1 MKQRKKL
8 PYLALFI
15 DDWMASAK
23 VRKCSETTRG
33 VYTDLLC
40 ILHKEPRRGSYSLH
54 DQELK
59 PNNTRSKTQLALAK
73 PSEYQRLPYFAEFLV
88 KRTGSSKTVILKA
101 LQELFERKILVIEG
115 DTLIQ
120 PRMYRDSGYRL
131 LSDMEENEV
140 QEQADGEQENSV
152 EETEDIYNKKG
163 VEKGTQKST
172 KKETQKSRARA
183 SHERAHI
190 HNGSGSEN
198 NIDNSSNKGGAGGE
212 VPDKPKTQKNNP
224 KEEIVGSDGEKKSG
238 VDNLSSDGQ
247 KRATKPVNGS
257 DSNSKGVPVADNPPT
272 LEDIQQYMHEQGE
285 LGKFFR
291 FITAEQFYDEG
302 CMNGWTIRGG
312 QPLYDWKARLRSLE
326 AYRRKN
332 GEQPVT
338 EEGFVD
344 YKDGKLAGTLAV
356 RTQQGRGAVAQHQTQ
371 QTKAGDPVP
380 ATKPTAKKYKDKW

>member
-88 KRTGSSKTVILKA
+88 KRTGSSKAVILKA

-131 LSDMEENEV
+131 LSDMEENET
-140 QEQADGEQENSV
+140 QEAADGEQENSV
-152 EETEDIYNKKG
+152 EEAEYIYNKKG
-163 VEKGTQKST
+163 VEKGTQKSI
-172 KKETQKSRARA
+172 KKETEKSRART
-183 SHERAHI
+183 SRERAHI
-190 HNGSGSEN
+190 HNGSGREN
-198 NIDNSSNKGGAGGE
+198 NINDSIGNNGGAGGDA
-212 VPDKPKTQKNNP
+212 PDKLKTKKNNP
-224 KEEIVGSDGEKKSG
+224 DGENGVSEGIKVGG
-238 VDNLSSDGQ
+238 VDNLPQEKQ
-247 KRATKPVNGS
+247 KRATKPEKGKKD
-257 DSNSKGVPVADNPPT
+257 DSTATAQKKKKQTVADNPPT
-272 LEDIQQYMHEQGE
+272 LEEVQAYFDERAQQ
-285 LGKFFR
+285 GKPFVYV
-291 FITAEQFYDEG
+291 TPDGFYDA
-302 CMNGWTIRGG
+302 CCQSGWT
-312 QPLYDWKARLRSLE
+312 L
-326 AYRRKN
+326 
-332 GEQPVT
+332 
-338 EEGFVD
+338 
-344 YKDGKLAGTLAV
+344 KDGKPMMDWRARV
-356 RTQQGRGAVAQHQTQ
+356 RTFENFRKEHGDKPIGKISPQTIP
-371 QTKAGDPVP
+371 KPGDPV
-380 ATKPTAKKYKDKW
+380 AVTKPTGKKYNDKW

>member
-73 PSEYQRLPYFAEFLV
+73 PSEYHRLPYFAEFLV

-120 PRMYRDSGYRL
+120 PRMYRDSGYKL
-131 LSDMEENEV
+131 LSDMEENEA
-140 QEQADGEQENSV
+140 QETAEVEQENSV
-152 EETEDIYNKKG
+152 ESDENIYNKKG
-163 VEKGTQKST
+163 VEKGTQKSA
-172 KKETQKSRARA
+172 KKEPKKSRARA

-198 NIDNSSNKGGAGGE
+198 NINDSIGNIGGTGGD
-212 VPDKPKTQKNNP
+212 VPDKPKTKKNNP
-224 KEEIVGSDGEKKSG
+224 EGENGASEGGEVGG
-238 VDNLSSDGQ
+238 VDNLPQEKQ
-247 KRATKPVNGS
+247 KRATKPENGKKD
-257 DSNSKGVPVADNPPT
+257 DSTATTPKKKKQTVADNPPT
-272 LEDIQQYMHEQGE
+272 LEEVQAYFEKRAAQGKPFQY
-285 LGKFFR
+285 
-291 FITAEQFYDEG
+291 ITAEQFVNIGEVD
-302 CMNGWTIRGG
+302 GWMRHGK
-312 QPLYDWKARLRSLE
+312 PLYSWE
-326 AYRRKN
+326 AYLRNCEDYRRQHGDK
-332 GEQPVT
+332 PI
-338 EEGFVD
+338 
-344 YKDGKLAGTLAV
+344 GKMSP
-356 RTQQGRGAVAQHQTQ
+356 QTIP
-371 QTKAGDPVP
+371 KPGDPV
-380 ATKPTAKKYKDKW
+380 AVTKPTGKKYKDKW

>member
-88 KRTGSSKTVILKA
+88 KRTGSSKAVILKA

-131 LSDMEENEV
+131 LSDMEENET
-140 QEQADGEQENSV
+140 QEAADGE
-152 EETEDIYNKKG
+152 I
-163 VEKGTQKST
+163 
-172 KKETQKSRARA
+172 
-183 SHERAHI
+183 
-190 HNGSGSEN
+190 
-198 NIDNSSNKGGAGGE
+198 
-212 VPDKPKTQKNNP
+212 
-224 KEEIVGSDGEKKSG
+224 
-238 VDNLSSDGQ
+238 
-247 KRATKPVNGS
+247 
-257 DSNSKGVPVADNPPT
+257 
-272 LEDIQQYMHEQGE
+272 GE
-285 LGKFFR
+285 LVLTTLCREAMPLLRYRTRDLTRVLGR
-291 FITAEQFYDEG
+291 TCPCGRNHVRLDR
-302 CMNGWTIRGG
+302 MRGRS
-312 QPLYDWKARLRSLE
+312 DDMIVLRGVNIFPIQIEKIQVL
-326 AYRRKN
+326 
-332 GEQPVT
+332 
-338 EEGFVD
+338 
-344 YKDGKLAGTLAV
+344 
-356 RTQQGRGAVAQHQTQ
+356 
-371 QTKAGDPVP
+371 
-380 ATKPTAKKYKDKW
+380 PTV